1 MAKFLKLHQRNNKEE
16 VFVNVDNIVSF
27 RDAKGLDMTRIST
40 TNNETIFVAE
50 SVEEIVNIIIGKV

>member
-40 TNNETIFVAE
+40 TNCETIFVAE

>member
-1 MAKFLKLHQRNNKEE
+1 MAKFLKLHQRSNKEE

-40 TNNETIFVAE
+40 TNCETIFVTE
-50 SVEEIVNIIIGKV
+50 SVDEIVNMIIGKV

>member
-1 MAKFLKLHQRNNKEE
+1 MAKFLRLHQRNNKEE